1 MATYRAR
8 VAVEESNHTFQLFQ
22 PDAYSCA
29 RCPDQWT
36 SPWSGSTGHGGCDWN
51 ACYSDPLGS
60 SLFAPHYRWLGSSN
74 AIARRGKVC
83 SCALLP
89 WEDNNRNNKNYTLED
104 KNIYT
109 PSLRAVPI
117 RNIYIYIY
125 SQNCMVYEVQY
136 LLYLDGSNF
145 KWLYWCPTLESWV
158 IKILGGLHQC
168 VMSVFAVMQKMICHS
183 YPLTSHSYPL
193 SSHFYLY
200 PIISHE

>member
-117 RNIYIYIY
+117 RNIYIYIFILKIVWFMKFNICY
-125 SQNCMVYEVQY
+125 IWTGATSSGYIGAP
-136 LLYLDGSNF
+136 LLSLELSRYWAGYISVSCPFLLSCK
-145 KWLYWCPTLESWV
+145 KWYAIHIHWL
-158 IKILGGLHQC
+158 
-168 VMSVFAVMQKMICHS
+168 
-183 YPLTSHSYPL
+183 
-193 SSHFYLY
+193 
-200 PIISHE
+200 PIHIH

>member
-1 MATYRAR
+1 MPYLY
-8 VAVEESNHTFQLFQ
+8 VSKV
-22 PDAYSCA
+22 DI
-29 RCPDQWT
+29 
-36 SPWSGSTGHGGCDWN
+36 CDWN

-117 RNIYIYIY
+117 RNIYIFILKIVWFMKFNICYIWTGATSSGY
-125 SQNCMVYEVQY
+125 IGVP
-136 LLYLDGSNF
+136 LLSLELSRYWAGYISVSCPFLLSCK
-145 KWLYWCPTLESWV
+145 KWYAIHIHWL
-158 IKILGGLHQC
+158 
-168 VMSVFAVMQKMICHS
+168 
-183 YPLTSHSYPL
+183 
-193 SSHFYLY
+193 
-200 PIISHE
+200 PIHIH